1 MASEKE
7 KRYVQYKENAE
18 LRNEA
23 KASFNDAMANED
35 YVLAERYS
43 DYIEGDLAYSF
54 EELPFDAEYTNALK
68 DNYKLENEKE
78 FEGSIQTLIDKD
90 FGNWNFVES
99 NLTLGAGVELFQHL
113 ANKTDEEKKNAL
125 KRYETFAKVSPWGE
139 GSRDFIQFKGEDAW
153 DFFNPSEWTGQA
165 PDVIKAMVSDPVTY
179 MTGGLSALLS
189 KTLVTKGIST
199 QAAPRVATSI
209 AGGLYSGVANVER
222 QALEQSMGSEQD
234 FSLGRT
240 GTAIGLGL
248 VAPRVLEPLGAGV
261 GKTVRAITHPGQ
273 SIGKVTKFMSG
284 TKGKEAA
291 TKGASQDIGERLSVH
306 GDDFEMR
313 AGDLQTSL
321 SGTFNRIENYF
332 TVEYAKLKAA
342 PVRSD
347 SIVGFYNRWMNES
360 GGLPIPTS
368 VNRVIEKLES
378 GKITPITAAREIRA
392 AVSVAKGS
400 AIGNKGGYSPSDKSI
415 LDEFHNTLT
424 NVINK
429 STKKASPEGTVKLDA
444 SYSKFKGLSNSKYG
458 KMLIKASDDPE
469 AAVKLVKSM
478 MKKDFS
484 WNAWSS
490 TLNNIKKLE
499 GIIGDTTISQN
510 ILRKIQAS
518 VAPALISNNGKA
530 LSSMIK
536 TTSGLKTLKGIF
548 PELRKSWDNIADI
561 SKKLGN
567 FDTSSSVV
575 ANMAI
580 ARIGAA
586 GAKGL
591 GAGPLLQGGGAAGGL
606 TALNKLI
613 DSKFFRAAMVNAYKT
628 KGARLTTSTR
638 KWMEKQGLS
647 IKEIN
652 VIQDTMWGMT
662 ATGFATRG
670 EEALSETGN
679 KLFDR
684 LQDIKT
690 GFSY

>member
-7 KRYVQYKENAE
+7 KIFIQHKENAE

-23 KASFNDAMANED
+23 KALFNDAMANED
-35 YVLAERYS
+35 YLLAERYS

-54 EELPFDAEYTNALK
+54 DELPFNAEYTNALK

-139 GSRDFIQFKGEDAW
+139 GSRDFIQFKGDDAW

-165 PDVIKAMVSDPVTY
+165 PDVIKAIATDPFTY
-179 MTGGLSALLS
+179 LTGGLSALLS
-189 KTLVTKGIST
+189 RTLVTKGIST
-199 QAAPRVATSI
+199 QAAPRVATSV
-209 AGGLYSGVANVER
+209 AGGIYSGAADVEK
-222 QALEQSMGSEQD
+222 QFLEQSMGSDQP
-234 FSLGRT
+234 FSLSRT
-240 GTAIGLGL
+240 GTAMGFGL
-248 VAPRVLEPLGAGV
+248 VAPRVLEPVGAVV

-273 SIGKVTKFMSG
+273 SIGKATKFMSG

-291 TKGASQDIGERLSVH
+291 TKGASQDIAERLSVH

-313 AGDLQTSL
+313 AGELQVSL
-321 SGTFNRIENYF
+321 SNAFSRVKNYF
-332 TVEYAKLKAA
+332 DVEYLKLKSA
-342 PVRSD
+342 PVRPE
-347 SIVGFYNRWMNES
+347 SITGLHNRWLHES
-360 GGLPIPTS
+360 EGLPMPTA
-368 VNRVIEKLES
+368 VKRIIKKLEA
-378 GKITPITAAREIRA
+378 GKITPIAAAREMRA
-392 AVSVAKGS
+392 AVSVAKFS
-400 AIGNKGGYSPSDKSI
+400 AMRSKNGYLPSDKNI
-415 LDEFHNTLT
+415 LTEYHNTLT
-424 NVINK
+424 NVIK
-429 STKKASPEGTVKLDA
+429 KATKKATPEGTAKLDA
-444 SYSKFKGLSNSKYG
+444 QWSLSEGLKKSKYG
-458 KMLIKASDDPE
+458 KMLINASVDPE
-469 AAVKLVKSM
+469 ASVKLVKSM

-484 WNAWSS
+484 WNAWNS
-490 TLNNIKKLE
+490 TLKNINKLE
-499 GIIGDTTISQN
+499 GIIGDTTMSQQ
-510 ILRKIQAS
+510 ILRKIQAAA
-518 VAPALISNNGKA
+518 APELISNNGKA

-548 PELRKSWDNIADI
+548 PQQSKAWDNIADI
-561 SKKLGN
+561 SRKLGN

-586 GAKGL
+586 GVKGM
-591 GAGPLLQGGGAAGGL
+591 GGGPLLQGGGAAGGL

-679 KLFDR
+679 EMFDR